1 MIQLLQNLKH
11 LSPEAGSFKKKNTAQ
26 GTHG

>member
-11 LSPEAGSFKKKNTAQ
+11 LSPEAASSKKKNIAQ

>member
-1 MIQLLQNLKH
+1 MIQLLQNLNRF
-11 LSPEAGSFKKKNTAQ
+11 SPEAGSFKKKNTAQ

>member
-11 LSPEAGSFKKKNTAQ
+11 FSTEAGSFKNKNIAQ